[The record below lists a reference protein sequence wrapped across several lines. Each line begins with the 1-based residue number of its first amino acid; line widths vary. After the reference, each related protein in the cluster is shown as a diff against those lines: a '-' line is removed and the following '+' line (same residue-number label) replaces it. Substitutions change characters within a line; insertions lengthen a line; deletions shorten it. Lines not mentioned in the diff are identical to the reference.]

1 MNGFSW
7 QVINFTSQVLQN
19 GLDELRVV
27 GLAYLIR
34 QELGK
39 ETGEELW
46 PLKMI
51 DWIYLA
57 RNLRSSLNPR
67 SQLN

>member
-7 QVINFTSQVLQN
+7 QVINFTSHVLQN
-19 GLDELRVV
+19 GLDELRVL

-39 ETGEELW
+39 EAGEELW
-46 PLKMI
+46 PLNMI

-57 RNLRSSLNPR
+57 RTLRSSVNPR
-67 SQLN
+67 